1 MEVMML
7 GEGCDDQISDDP
19 KSWGVCN
26 SDVIGQ
32 AGGGDDWKMG
42 KLPRHYNVYGP
53 FCLHF
58 FIPVYKHTLNSC
70 FYQR

>member
-1 MEVMML
+1 MIGYRTIQKVEV
-7 GEGCDDQISDDP
+7 S
-19 KSWGVCN
+19 
-26 SDVIGQ
+26 VIQ
-32 AGGGDDWKMG
+32 TLLAKQGGGDDWKMG